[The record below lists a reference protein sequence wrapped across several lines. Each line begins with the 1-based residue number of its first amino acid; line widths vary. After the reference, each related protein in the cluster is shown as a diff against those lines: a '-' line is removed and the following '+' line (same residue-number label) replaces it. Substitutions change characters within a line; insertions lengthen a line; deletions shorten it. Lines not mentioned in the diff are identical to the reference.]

1 MECLPNDRSTDT
13 ERAQT
18 DMNKI
23 IPLLAT
29 AVLLALTPLALAQQA
44 APAKKVF
51 CWDAGGRRVCSDAIP
66 ASAVNAPRTE
76 ISVRSGMKTAEFPR
90 APTAAERAEAEA
102 RERADAMTAAAEHDL
117 LRRDRAM
124 ADSYASEVELRRAF
138 QHRIT
143 LLDET
148 VKASQLGIKGI
159 RQSLLS
165 LLRQASETELGD
177 KPVASHLSGTIHTRH
192 HELLRQQDLLGQQRQ
207 DRAEIESQ
215 FQAALLRYREMKAT
229 DDGNV

>member
-1 MECLPNDRSTDT
+1 
-13 ERAQT
+13 
-18 DMNKI
+18 MNKTV
-23 IPLLAT
+23 PLLAC
-29 AVLLALTPLALAQQA
+29 ALLLAIAPPALAQKT

-51 CWDAGGRRVCSDAIP
+51 CWDAGGKRVCSDAIP
-66 ASAVNAPRTE
+66 ASAVDAPRTE

-90 APTAAERAEAEA
+90 APTAAERAQAEERRRAEA
-102 RERADAMTAAAEHDL
+102 IAAAEQSDL

-124 ADSYASEVELRRAF
+124 AESYASEAELRRAF

-148 VKASQLGIKGI
+148 VKASQLGIEGM

-165 LLRQASETELGD
+165 LLRQASETELAE
-177 KPVASHLSGTIHTRH
+177 KPVAAQLSSTIHTRH
-192 HELLRQQDLLGQQRQ
+192 HELLRQQDLLSQQRQ

-215 FQAALLRYREMKAT
+215 FQTALLRYREMKGG
-229 DDGNV
+229 DDSST